1 MYDNDTK
8 EKVWICFFENQ
19 NLEVK
24 EMLDVSKSTVYKW
37 LREEGYN
44 RDTKKILQTINNLW
58 NSKEYEKALELV
70 KLYQDIPLFKRYH
83 EYLIKDLSK
92 KIKSLISNK
101 QWDLALK
108 LCSIETEDLII
119 ISQRIEILIFQ
130 RKCKEALAL
139 CTEEKCNENIII
151 LSQKIAILIKQGE
164 LNKALA
170 LCTEENCNESITILS
185 QKITILIKQG
195 ELNKA
200 LALCTEE
207 NCNEDITILSQKITI
222 LIKQGELNKAL
233 ALCTEENCNEDLII
247 LSQKIAILTK
257 QRKLNK
263 ALALCT
269 EEKCN
274 ENSTILAQKIRI
286 LLKLHREEEALSLC
300 EQNKQIPR
308 VLSLYQSILQTI
320 STEKPDQKIIPS
332 TAQSVCFEKPDVT
345 EVIMMLAHL
354 YNNACTVSMIENS
367 SLNTWEK
374 IILKIGYYERNHS
387 KKALSILKKEIAEH
401 QFDKKQL
408 TILKQSLERVK
419 KHSPYFDIAYYNH
432 ILCGKNLVVFPE
444 LEQEKT
450 QITQKPTT
458 KPSKEVPSVKK
469 EKSPK
474 ASKHYVTS
482 TGKTVSHQ
490 TQRNAL
496 AKKQTK
502 KEKSEENVLLLK
514 DAYRERIYKTE
525 LRLYKYLYSEN
536 TKEQAL
542 RAWDYIEELKNRP
555 ATEEN
560 KERLLR
566 LLIK

>member
-8 EKVWICFFENQ
+8 EKIWICFFENQ

-70 KLYQDIPLFKRYH
+70 KLYQDIPIFKRYH
-83 EYLIKDLSK
+83 EYLIKELSK
-92 KIKSLISNK
+92 KIKSLILNK

-108 LCSIETEDLII
+108 LCSIETENLII

-139 CTEEKCNENIII
+139 CTEE
-151 LSQKIAILIKQGE
+151 
-164 LNKALA
+164 
-170 LCTEENCNESITILS
+170 NCNEDISILS
-185 QKITILIKQG
+185 QKIT
-195 ELNKA
+195 
-200 LALCTEE
+200 
-207 NCNEDITILSQKITI
+207 
-222 LIKQGELNKAL
+222 
-233 ALCTEENCNEDLII
+233 
-247 LSQKIAILTK
+247 ILTK

-274 ENSTILAQKIRI
+274 ENIIILSQKITILIKQRKLNKALALCTEEKCNENSIILSQKITI
-286 LLKLHREEEALSLC
+286 LLKLHREEEALFLC
-300 EQNKQIPR
+300 EQNKQKPMI
-308 VLSLYQSILQTI
+308 LSLYQSILQTI
-320 STEKPDQKIIPS
+320 S
-332 TAQSVCFEKPDVT
+332 SVCFEKPDVT
-345 EVIMMLAHL
+345 EVIIMLAHL
-354 YNNACTVSMIENS
+354 YNNSCTVSMIENS

-482 TGKTVSHQ
+482 TGQTVSHQ

>member
-8 EKVWICFFENQ
+8 EKIWICFFENQ

-24 EMLDVSKSTVYKW
+24 EMLDISKSTVYKW

-83 EYLIKDLSK
+83 EYLIKELSK
-92 KIKSLISNK
+92 KIKSLILNK

-108 LCSIETEDLII
+108 LCSIETENLII

-151 LSQKIAILIKQGE
+151 LSQKITILIKQRELNKALALCTEEKCNENSIILSQKITILIKQRE

-170 LCTEENCNESITILS
+170 LCTEENCNENISILS
-185 QKITILIKQG
+185 QKIT
-195 ELNKA
+195 
-200 LALCTEE
+200 
-207 NCNEDITILSQKITI
+207 
-222 LIKQGELNKAL
+222 
-233 ALCTEENCNEDLII
+233 
-247 LSQKIAILTK
+247 ILTK

-274 ENSTILAQKIRI
+274 ENIIILSQKITILIKQRKLNKALALCTEEKCNENSIILSQKITI
-286 LLKLHREEEALSLC
+286 LLKLHREEEALFLC
-300 EQNKQIPR
+300 EQNKQKPMI
-308 VLSLYQSILQTI
+308 LSLYQSILQTI
-320 STEKPDQKIIPS
+320 S
-332 TAQSVCFEKPDVT
+332 SVCFEKPDVT
-345 EVIMMLAHL
+345 EVIIMLAHL
-354 YNNACTVSMIENS
+354 YNNSCTVSMIENS

-419 KHSPYFDIAYYNH
+419 KHSPYFDIAYYNY

-482 TGKTVSHQ
+482 TGQTVSHQ

>member
-8 EKVWICFFENQ
+8 EKIWICFFENQ

-24 EMLDVSKSTVYKW
+24 EMLDISKSTVYKW

-83 EYLIKDLSK
+83 EYLIKELSK

-108 LCSIETEDLII
+108 LCSIETENLII

-151 LSQKIAILIKQGE
+151 LSQKI
-164 LNKALA
+164 
-170 LCTEENCNESITILS
+170 
-185 QKITILIKQG
+185 TILIKQR
-195 ELNKA
+195 E
-200 LALCTEE
+200 
-207 NCNEDITILSQKITI
+207 
-222 LIKQGELNKAL
+222 
-233 ALCTEENCNEDLII
+233 
-247 LSQKIAILTK
+247 
-257 QRKLNK
+257 LNK

-274 ENSTILAQKIRI
+274 ENSIILSQKITI

-300 EQNKQIPR
+300 EQNKQKPMI
-308 VLSLYQSILQTI
+308 LSLYQSILQTI

-332 TAQSVCFEKPDVT
+332 TAQSVCFEKPDMT

-354 YNNACTVSMIENS
+354 YNNSCTVSMIENS

-419 KHSPYFDIAYYNH
+419 KHSPYFDIAYYNY

-458 KPSKEVPSVKK
+458 KPSKEVITPKK

-482 TGKTVSHQ
+482 TGQTVSHQ

>member
-8 EKVWICFFENQ
+8 EKIWICFFENQ

-83 EYLIKDLSK
+83 EYLIKELSK

-108 LCSIETEDLII
+108 LCSIETENLII

-151 LSQKIAILIKQGE
+151 LSQKI
-164 LNKALA
+164 
-170 LCTEENCNESITILS
+170 
-185 QKITILIKQG
+185 TILIKQR
-195 ELNKA
+195 E
-200 LALCTEE
+200 
-207 NCNEDITILSQKITI
+207 
-222 LIKQGELNKAL
+222 
-233 ALCTEENCNEDLII
+233 
-247 LSQKIAILTK
+247 
-257 QRKLNK
+257 LNK

-274 ENSTILAQKIRI
+274 ENSIILSQKITI

-300 EQNKQIPR
+300 EQNKQKPMI
-308 VLSLYQSILQTI
+308 LSLYQSILQTI
-320 STEKPDQKIIPS
+320 S
-332 TAQSVCFEKPDVT
+332 SVCFEKPDVT
-345 EVIMMLAHL
+345 EVIIMLAHL
-354 YNNACTVSMIENS
+354 YNNSCTVSMIENS

-419 KHSPYFDIAYYNH
+419 KHSPYFDIAYYNY

-450 QITQKPTT
+450 QIAQKPTT

-482 TGKTVSHQ
+482 TGQTVSHQ

>member
-8 EKVWICFFENQ
+8 EKIWICFFENQ

-24 EMLDVSKSTVYKW
+24 EMLDISKSTVYKW

-70 KLYQDIPLFKRYH
+70 KLYQDIPIFKRYH
-83 EYLIKDLSK
+83 EYLIKELSK
-92 KIKSLISNK
+92 KIKSLILNK

-108 LCSIETEDLII
+108 LCSIETENLII

-151 LSQKIAILIKQGE
+151 LSQKI
-164 LNKALA
+164 
-170 LCTEENCNESITILS
+170 
-185 QKITILIKQG
+185 TILIKQR
-195 ELNKA
+195 E
-200 LALCTEE
+200 
-207 NCNEDITILSQKITI
+207 
-222 LIKQGELNKAL
+222 
-233 ALCTEENCNEDLII
+233 
-247 LSQKIAILTK
+247 
-257 QRKLNK
+257 LNK

-274 ENSTILAQKIRI
+274 ENSIILSQKITI

-300 EQNKQIPR
+300 EQNKQKPMI
-308 VLSLYQSILQTI
+308 LSLYQSILQTI

-345 EVIMMLAHL
+345 EVIIMLAHL
-354 YNNACTVSMIENS
+354 YNNSCTVSMIENS

-419 KHSPYFDIAYYNH
+419 KHSPYFDIAYYNY

-482 TGKTVSHQ
+482 TGQTVSHQ

>member
-8 EKVWICFFENQ
+8 EKIWICFFENQ

-24 EMLDVSKSTVYKW
+24 EMLDISKSTVYKW

-70 KLYQDIPLFKRYH
+70 KLYQDIPIFKRYH
-83 EYLIKDLSK
+83 EYLIKELSK
-92 KIKSLISNK
+92 KIKSLILNK

-108 LCSIETEDLII
+108 LCSIETENLII

-151 LSQKIAILIKQGE
+151 LSQKI
-164 LNKALA
+164 
-170 LCTEENCNESITILS
+170 
-185 QKITILIKQG
+185 TILI
-195 ELNKA
+195 
-200 LALCTEE
+200 
-207 NCNEDITILSQKITI
+207 
-222 LIKQGELNKAL
+222 
-233 ALCTEENCNEDLII
+233 
-247 LSQKIAILTK
+247 K

-274 ENSTILAQKIRI
+274 ENSIILSQKITI
-286 LLKLHREEEALSLC
+286 LLKLHREEEALFLC
-300 EQNKQIPR
+300 EQNKQKPMI
-308 VLSLYQSILQTI
+308 LSLYQSILQTI
-320 STEKPDQKIIPS
+320 S
-332 TAQSVCFEKPDVT
+332 SVCFEKPDVT

-354 YNNACTVSMIENS
+354 YNNSCTVSMIENS

-419 KHSPYFDIAYYNH
+419 KHSPYFDIAYYNY

-458 KPSKEVPSVKK
+458 KPSKEVITPKK

-482 TGKTVSHQ
+482 TGQTVSHQ

-496 AKKQTK
+496 AKKQAK

>member
-8 EKVWICFFENQ
+8 EKIWICFFENQ

-24 EMLDVSKSTVYKW
+24 EMLDISKSTVYKW

-70 KLYQDIPLFKRYH
+70 KLYQDIPIFKRYH
-83 EYLIKDLSK
+83 EYLIKELSK
-92 KIKSLISNK
+92 KIKSLILNK

-108 LCSIETEDLII
+108 LCSIETENLII

-151 LSQKIAILIKQGE
+151 LSQKI
-164 LNKALA
+164 
-170 LCTEENCNESITILS
+170 
-185 QKITILIKQG
+185 TILIKQR
-195 ELNKA
+195 E
-200 LALCTEE
+200 
-207 NCNEDITILSQKITI
+207 
-222 LIKQGELNKAL
+222 
-233 ALCTEENCNEDLII
+233 
-247 LSQKIAILTK
+247 
-257 QRKLNK
+257 LNK

-274 ENSTILAQKIRI
+274 ENSIILSQKITI

-300 EQNKQIPR
+300 EQNKQKPMI
-308 VLSLYQSILQTI
+308 LSLYQSILQTI

-332 TAQSVCFEKPDVT
+332 TAQSVCFEKPDMT

-354 YNNACTVSMIENS
+354 YNNSCTVSMIENS

-419 KHSPYFDIAYYNH
+419 KHSPYFDIAYYNY

-458 KPSKEVPSVKK
+458 KPSKEVITPKK

-482 TGKTVSHQ
+482 TGQTVSHQ

>member
-8 EKVWICFFENQ
+8 EKIWICFFENQ

-24 EMLDVSKSTVYKW
+24 EMLDISKSTVYKW

-58 NSKEYEKALELV
+58 NSKEYEKALELI

-83 EYLIKDLSK
+83 EYLIKELSK
-92 KIKSLISNK
+92 KIKSLILNK

-108 LCSIETEDLII
+108 LCSIETENLII

-139 CTEEKCNENIII
+139 CTEEKCNDNIII
-151 LSQKIAILIKQGE
+151 LSQKITILIKQRE

-170 LCTEENCNESITILS
+170 LCTEENCNENISILS
-185 QKITILIKQG
+185 QKITILI
-195 ELNKA
+195 
-200 LALCTEE
+200 
-207 NCNEDITILSQKITI
+207 
-222 LIKQGELNKAL
+222 
-233 ALCTEENCNEDLII
+233 
-247 LSQKIAILTK
+247 K

-274 ENSTILAQKIRI
+274 ENSIILSQKITI
-286 LLKLHREEEALSLC
+286 LLKLHREEEALFLC
-300 EQNKQIPR
+300 EQNKQKPMI
-308 VLSLYQSILQTI
+308 LSLYQSILQTI
-320 STEKPDQKIIPS
+320 S
-332 TAQSVCFEKPDVT
+332 SVCFEKPDVT
-345 EVIMMLAHL
+345 EVIIMLAHL
-354 YNNACTVSMIENS
+354 YNNSCTVSMIENS

-450 QITQKPTT
+450 QIAQKPTT

-482 TGKTVSHQ
+482 TGQTVSHQ

>member
-8 EKVWICFFENQ
+8 EKIWICFFENQ

-24 EMLDVSKSTVYKW
+24 EMLDISKSTVYKW
-37 LREEGYN
+37 LGEEGYN

-70 KLYQDIPLFKRYH
+70 KLYQDIPIFKRYH
-83 EYLIKDLSK
+83 EYLIKELSK
-92 KIKSLISNK
+92 KIKSLILNK

-108 LCSIETEDLII
+108 LCSIETENLII

-139 CTEEKCNENIII
+139 CTEENCNENI
-151 LSQKIAILIKQGE
+151 S
-164 LNKALA
+164 
-170 LCTEENCNESITILS
+170 ILS
-185 QKITILIKQG
+185 QKIT
-195 ELNKA
+195 
-200 LALCTEE
+200 
-207 NCNEDITILSQKITI
+207 
-222 LIKQGELNKAL
+222 
-233 ALCTEENCNEDLII
+233 
-247 LSQKIAILTK
+247 ILTK

-274 ENSTILAQKIRI
+274 ENIIILSQKITILIKQRKLNKALALCTEEKCNENSIILSQKITI
-286 LLKLHREEEALSLC
+286 LLKLHREEEALFLC
-300 EQNKQIPR
+300 EQNKQKPMI
-308 VLSLYQSILQTI
+308 LSLYQSILQTI
-320 STEKPDQKIIPS
+320 S
-332 TAQSVCFEKPDVT
+332 SVCFEKPDVT
-345 EVIMMLAHL
+345 EVIIMLAHL
-354 YNNACTVSMIENS
+354 YNNSCTVSMIENS

-482 TGKTVSHQ
+482 TGQTVSHQ

>member
-8 EKVWICFFENQ
+8 EKIWICFFENQ

-83 EYLIKDLSK
+83 EYLIKELSK

-108 LCSIETEDLII
+108 LCSIETENLII

-151 LSQKIAILIKQGE
+151 LSQKI
-164 LNKALA
+164 
-170 LCTEENCNESITILS
+170 
-185 QKITILIKQG
+185 TILIKQR
-195 ELNKA
+195 E
-200 LALCTEE
+200 
-207 NCNEDITILSQKITI
+207 
-222 LIKQGELNKAL
+222 
-233 ALCTEENCNEDLII
+233 
-247 LSQKIAILTK
+247 
-257 QRKLNK
+257 LNK

-274 ENSTILAQKIRI
+274 ENSIILSQKITI

-300 EQNKQIPR
+300 EQNKQKPMI
-308 VLSLYQSILQTI
+308 LSLYQSILQTI

-332 TAQSVCFEKPDVT
+332 TAQSVCFEKPDMT

-354 YNNACTVSMIENS
+354 YNNSCTVSMIENS

-419 KHSPYFDIAYYNH
+419 KHSPYFDIAYYNY

-458 KPSKEVPSVKK
+458 KPSKEVITPKK

-482 TGKTVSHQ
+482 TGQAVSHQ

>member
-8 EKVWICFFENQ
+8 EKIWICFFENQ

-24 EMLDVSKSTVYKW
+24 EMLDISKSTVYKW

-70 KLYQDIPLFKRYH
+70 KLYQDIPIFKRYH
-83 EYLIKDLSK
+83 EYLIKELSK
-92 KIKSLISNK
+92 KIKSLILNK

-108 LCSIETEDLII
+108 LCSIETENLII

-151 LSQKIAILIKQGE
+151 LSQKITILIKQRE

-170 LCTEENCNESITILS
+170 LCTEENCNENISILS
-185 QKITILIKQG
+185 QKIT
-195 ELNKA
+195 
-200 LALCTEE
+200 
-207 NCNEDITILSQKITI
+207 
-222 LIKQGELNKAL
+222 
-233 ALCTEENCNEDLII
+233 
-247 LSQKIAILTK
+247 ILTK

-274 ENSTILAQKIRI
+274 ENIIILSQKITILIKQRKLNKALALCTEEKCNENSIILSQKITI

-300 EQNKQIPR
+300 EQNKQKPMI
-308 VLSLYQSILQTI
+308 LSLYQSILQTI

-332 TAQSVCFEKPDVT
+332 TAQSVCFEKPDMT

-354 YNNACTVSMIENS
+354 YNNSCTVSMIENS

-419 KHSPYFDIAYYNH
+419 KHSPYFDIAYYNY

-458 KPSKEVPSVKK
+458 KPSKEVITPKK

-482 TGKTVSHQ
+482 TGQTVSHQ

>member
-8 EKVWICFFENQ
+8 EKIWICFFENQ

-24 EMLDVSKSTVYKW
+24 EMLDISKSTVYKW

-58 NSKEYEKALELV
+58 NSKEYEKALELI

-83 EYLIKDLSK
+83 EYLIKELSK
-92 KIKSLISNK
+92 KIKSLILNK

-108 LCSIETEDLII
+108 LCSIETENLII

-151 LSQKIAILIKQGE
+151 LSQKITILIKQRE

-170 LCTEENCNESITILS
+170 LCTEENCNENISILS
-185 QKITILIKQG
+185 QKITILI
-195 ELNKA
+195 
-200 LALCTEE
+200 
-207 NCNEDITILSQKITI
+207 
-222 LIKQGELNKAL
+222 
-233 ALCTEENCNEDLII
+233 
-247 LSQKIAILTK
+247 K

-274 ENSTILAQKIRI
+274 ENSIILSQKITI
-286 LLKLHREEEALSLC
+286 LLKLHREEEALFLC
-300 EQNKQIPR
+300 EQNKQKPMI
-308 VLSLYQSILQTI
+308 LSLYQSILQTI
-320 STEKPDQKIIPS
+320 S
-332 TAQSVCFEKPDVT
+332 SVCFEKPDVT
-345 EVIMMLAHL
+345 EVIIMLAHL
-354 YNNACTVSMIENS
+354 YNNSCTVSMIENS

-450 QITQKPTT
+450 QIAQKPTT

-482 TGKTVSHQ
+482 TGQTVSHQ

>member
-8 EKVWICFFENQ
+8 EKIWICFFENQ

-24 EMLDVSKSTVYKW
+24 EMLDISKSTVYKW

-70 KLYQDIPLFKRYH
+70 KLYQDIPIFKRYH
-83 EYLIKDLSK
+83 EYLIKELSK
-92 KIKSLISNK
+92 KIKSLILNK

-108 LCSIETEDLII
+108 LCSIETENLII

-151 LSQKIAILIKQGE
+151 LSQKI
-164 LNKALA
+164 
-170 LCTEENCNESITILS
+170 
-185 QKITILIKQG
+185 TILI
-195 ELNKA
+195 
-200 LALCTEE
+200 
-207 NCNEDITILSQKITI
+207 
-222 LIKQGELNKAL
+222 
-233 ALCTEENCNEDLII
+233 
-247 LSQKIAILTK
+247 K

-274 ENSTILAQKIRI
+274 ENSIILSQKITI
-286 LLKLHREEEALSLC
+286 LLKLHREEEALFLC
-300 EQNKQIPR
+300 EQNKQKPMI
-308 VLSLYQSILQTI
+308 LSLYQSILQTI

-332 TAQSVCFEKPDVT
+332 TAQSVCFEKPDMT

-354 YNNACTVSMIENS
+354 YNNSCTVSMIENS

-458 KPSKEVPSVKK
+458 KPSKEVITPKK

-482 TGKTVSHQ
+482 TGQAVSHQ

>member
-8 EKVWICFFENQ
+8 EKIWICFFENQ

-24 EMLDVSKSTVYKW
+24 EMLDISKSTVYKW

-70 KLYQDIPLFKRYH
+70 KLYQDIPIFKRYH
-83 EYLIKDLSK
+83 EYLIKELSK
-92 KIKSLISNK
+92 KIKSLILNK

-108 LCSIETEDLII
+108 LCSIETENLII

-151 LSQKIAILIKQGE
+151 LSQKITILIKQRELNKALALCTEEKCNENSIILSQKITILIKQRE

-170 LCTEENCNESITILS
+170 LCTEENCNENISILS
-185 QKITILIKQG
+185 QKIT
-195 ELNKA
+195 
-200 LALCTEE
+200 
-207 NCNEDITILSQKITI
+207 
-222 LIKQGELNKAL
+222 
-233 ALCTEENCNEDLII
+233 
-247 LSQKIAILTK
+247 ILTK

-274 ENSTILAQKIRI
+274 ENIIILSQKITILIKQRKLNKALALCTEEKCNENSIILSQKITI
-286 LLKLHREEEALSLC
+286 LLKLHREEEALFLC
-300 EQNKQIPR
+300 EQNKQKPMI
-308 VLSLYQSILQTI
+308 LSLYQSILQTI
-320 STEKPDQKIIPS
+320 S
-332 TAQSVCFEKPDVT
+332 SVCFEKPDVT
-345 EVIMMLAHL
+345 EVIIMLAHL
-354 YNNACTVSMIENS
+354 YNNSCTVSMIENS

-450 QITQKPTT
+450 QIAQKPTT

-482 TGKTVSHQ
+482 TGQTVSHQ

>member
-8 EKVWICFFENQ
+8 EKIWICFFENQ

-24 EMLDVSKSTVYKW
+24 EMLDISKSTVYKW

-70 KLYQDIPLFKRYH
+70 KLYQDIPIFKRYY
-83 EYLIKDLSK
+83 EFLEK
-92 KIKSLISNK
+92 KIFNKIRSLISK
-101 QWDLALK
+101 KKWDLASK
-108 LCSIETEDLII
+108 LCSLAPENNVITSQHIKMLIL
-119 ISQRIEILIFQ
+119 QDKLD
-130 RKCKEALAL
+130 EALDL
-139 CTEEKCNENIII
+139 CTEERCSENISI
-151 LSQKIAILIKQGE
+151 LSQKITILTKLKKLEEASKLCLTKQENPFLTSQYITILVIQGN
-164 LNKALA
+164 LSKALA
-170 LCTEENCNESITILS
+170 LCTEERCSENPAILI
-185 QKITILIKQG
+185 QKIKIL
-195 ELNKA
+195 LN
-200 LALCTEE
+200 L
-207 NCNEDITILSQKITI
+207 
-222 LIKQGELNKAL
+222 
-233 ALCTEENCNEDLII
+233 
-247 LSQKIAILTK
+247 
-257 QRKLNK
+257 QRK
-263 ALALCT
+263 
-269 EEKCN
+269 
-274 ENSTILAQKIRI
+274 
-286 LLKLHREEEALSLC
+286 EEALSLC

-354 YNNACTVSMIENS
+354 YNNSCTVSMIENS
-367 SLNTWEK
+367 SLNTWKK

-458 KPSKEVPSVKK
+458 KPSKEVITPKK

-482 TGKTVSHQ
+482 TGQAVSHQ

>member
-8 EKVWICFFENQ
+8 EKIWICFFENQ

-24 EMLDVSKSTVYKW
+24 EMLDISKSTVYKW

-70 KLYQDIPLFKRYH
+70 KLYQDIPIFKRYH
-83 EYLIKDLSK
+83 EYLIKELSK
-92 KIKSLISNK
+92 KIKSLILNK

-108 LCSIETEDLII
+108 LCSIETENLII

-151 LSQKIAILIKQGE
+151 LSQKI
-164 LNKALA
+164 
-170 LCTEENCNESITILS
+170 
-185 QKITILIKQG
+185 TILI
-195 ELNKA
+195 
-200 LALCTEE
+200 
-207 NCNEDITILSQKITI
+207 
-222 LIKQGELNKAL
+222 
-233 ALCTEENCNEDLII
+233 
-247 LSQKIAILTK
+247 K

-274 ENSTILAQKIRI
+274 ENSIILSQKITILIKQRELNKALALCTEEKCNENSIILSQKITI
-286 LLKLHREEEALSLC
+286 LLKLHREEEALFLC
-300 EQNKQIPR
+300 EQNKQKPMI
-308 VLSLYQSILQTI
+308 LSLYQSILQTI
-320 STEKPDQKIIPS
+320 S
-332 TAQSVCFEKPDVT
+332 SVCFEKPDVT

-354 YNNACTVSMIENS
+354 YNNSCTVSMIENS

-419 KHSPYFDIAYYNH
+419 KHSPYFDIAYYNY

-458 KPSKEVPSVKK
+458 KPSKEVITPKK

-482 TGKTVSHQ
+482 TGQTVSHQ

-496 AKKQTK
+496 AKKQAK

>member
-8 EKVWICFFENQ
+8 EKIWICFFENQ

-24 EMLDVSKSTVYKW
+24 EMLDISKSTVYKW

-83 EYLIKDLSK
+83 EYLIKELSK

-108 LCSIETEDLII
+108 LCSIETENLII

-139 CTEEKCNENIII
+139 CTEENCNENI
-151 LSQKIAILIKQGE
+151 S
-164 LNKALA
+164 
-170 LCTEENCNESITILS
+170 ILS
-185 QKITILIKQG
+185 QKIT
-195 ELNKA
+195 
-200 LALCTEE
+200 
-207 NCNEDITILSQKITI
+207 
-222 LIKQGELNKAL
+222 
-233 ALCTEENCNEDLII
+233 
-247 LSQKIAILTK
+247 ILTK

-274 ENSTILAQKIRI
+274 ENIIILSQKITILIKQRKLNKALALCTEEKCNENSIILSQKIRI
-286 LLKLHREEEALSLC
+286 LLKLHREEEALFLC
-300 EQNKQIPR
+300 EQNKQKPMI
-308 VLSLYQSILQTI
+308 LSLYQSILQTI
-320 STEKPDQKIIPS
+320 S
-332 TAQSVCFEKPDVT
+332 SVCFEKPDVT
-345 EVIMMLAHL
+345 EVIIMLAHL
-354 YNNACTVSMIENS
+354 YNNSCTVSMIENS

-401 QFDKKQL
+401 QFDKEQL

-482 TGKTVSHQ
+482 TGQTVSHQ

>member
-8 EKVWICFFENQ
+8 EKIWICFFENQ

-24 EMLDVSKSTVYKW
+24 EMLDISKSTVYKW

-70 KLYQDIPLFKRYH
+70 KLYQDIPIFKRYH
-83 EYLIKDLSK
+83 EYLIKELSK
-92 KIKSLISNK
+92 KIKSLILNK

-108 LCSIETEDLII
+108 LCSIETENLII

-151 LSQKIAILIKQGE
+151 LSQKITILIKQRELNKALALCTEEKCNENSIILSQKITILIKQRE

-170 LCTEENCNESITILS
+170 LCTEENCNENISILS
-185 QKITILIKQG
+185 QKIT
-195 ELNKA
+195 
-200 LALCTEE
+200 
-207 NCNEDITILSQKITI
+207 
-222 LIKQGELNKAL
+222 
-233 ALCTEENCNEDLII
+233 
-247 LSQKIAILTK
+247 ILTK

-274 ENSTILAQKIRI
+274 ENIIILSQKITILIKQRKLNKALALCTEEKCNENSIILSQKITI
-286 LLKLHREEEALSLC
+286 LLKLHREEEALFLC
-300 EQNKQIPR
+300 EQNKQKPMI
-308 VLSLYQSILQTI
+308 LSLYQSILQTI
-320 STEKPDQKIIPS
+320 S
-332 TAQSVCFEKPDVT
+332 SVCFEKPDVT
-345 EVIMMLAHL
+345 EVIIMLAHL
-354 YNNACTVSMIENS
+354 YNNSCTVSMIENS

-482 TGKTVSHQ
+482 TGQTVSHQ

>member
-8 EKVWICFFENQ
+8 EKIWICFFENQ

-24 EMLDVSKSTVYKW
+24 EMLDISKSTVYKW

-70 KLYQDIPLFKRYH
+70 KLYQDIPIFKRYH
-83 EYLIKDLSK
+83 EYLIKELSK
-92 KIKSLISNK
+92 KIKSLILNK

-108 LCSIETEDLII
+108 LCSIETENLII

-151 LSQKIAILIKQGE
+151 LSQKI
-164 LNKALA
+164 
-170 LCTEENCNESITILS
+170 
-185 QKITILIKQG
+185 TILIKQR
-195 ELNKA
+195 E
-200 LALCTEE
+200 
-207 NCNEDITILSQKITI
+207 
-222 LIKQGELNKAL
+222 
-233 ALCTEENCNEDLII
+233 
-247 LSQKIAILTK
+247 
-257 QRKLNK
+257 LNK

-274 ENSTILAQKIRI
+274 ENSIILSQKITI
-286 LLKLHREEEALSLC
+286 LLKLHREEEALFLC
-300 EQNKQIPR
+300 EQNKQKPMI
-308 VLSLYQSILQTI
+308 LSLYQSILQTI
-320 STEKPDQKIIPS
+320 S
-332 TAQSVCFEKPDVT
+332 SVCFEKPDVT
-345 EVIMMLAHL
+345 EVIIMLAHL
-354 YNNACTVSMIENS
+354 YNNSCTVSMIENS

-482 TGKTVSHQ
+482 TGQTVSHQ

>member
-1 MYDNDTK
+1 M
-8 EKVWICFFENQ
+8 I
-19 NLEVK
+19 
-24 EMLDVSKSTVYKW
+24 
-37 LREEGYN
+37 
-44 RDTKKILQTINNLW
+44 
-58 NSKEYEKALELV
+58 
-70 KLYQDIPLFKRYH
+70 
-83 EYLIKDLSK
+83 
-92 KIKSLISNK
+92 
-101 QWDLALK
+101 
-108 LCSIETEDLII
+108 
-119 ISQRIEILIFQ
+119 
-130 RKCKEALAL
+130 
-139 CTEEKCNENIII
+139 
-151 LSQKIAILIKQGE
+151 
-164 LNKALA
+164 
-170 LCTEENCNESITILS
+170 
-185 QKITILIKQG
+185 
-195 ELNKA
+195 
-200 LALCTEE
+200 
-207 NCNEDITILSQKITI
+207 
-222 LIKQGELNKAL
+222 
-233 ALCTEENCNEDLII
+233 
-247 LSQKIAILTK
+247 
-257 QRKLNK
+257 
-263 ALALCT
+263 
-269 EEKCN
+269 
-274 ENSTILAQKIRI
+274 
-286 LLKLHREEEALSLC
+286 
-300 EQNKQIPR
+300 
-308 VLSLYQSILQTI
+308 LSLYQSILQTI

-332 TAQSVCFEKPDVT
+332 TAQSVCFEKPDMT

-354 YNNACTVSMIENS
+354 YNNSCTVSMIENS

-419 KHSPYFDIAYYNH
+419 KHSPYFDIAYYNY

-458 KPSKEVPSVKK
+458 KPSKEVITPKK

-482 TGKTVSHQ
+482 TGQAVSHQ

>member
-1 MYDNDTK
+1 M
-8 EKVWICFFENQ
+8 
-19 NLEVK
+19 
-24 EMLDVSKSTVYKW
+24 
-37 LREEGYN
+37 
-44 RDTKKILQTINNLW
+44 
-58 NSKEYEKALELV
+58 
-70 KLYQDIPLFKRYH
+70 
-83 EYLIKDLSK
+83 
-92 KIKSLISNK
+92 
-101 QWDLALK
+101 
-108 LCSIETEDLII
+108 
-119 ISQRIEILIFQ
+119 
-130 RKCKEALAL
+130 
-139 CTEEKCNENIII
+139 
-151 LSQKIAILIKQGE
+151 IKQRE

-170 LCTEENCNESITILS
+170 LCTEENCNENISILS
-185 QKITILIKQG
+185 QKITILI
-195 ELNKA
+195 
-200 LALCTEE
+200 
-207 NCNEDITILSQKITI
+207 
-222 LIKQGELNKAL
+222 
-233 ALCTEENCNEDLII
+233 
-247 LSQKIAILTK
+247 K

-274 ENSTILAQKIRI
+274 ENSIILSQKITI
-286 LLKLHREEEALSLC
+286 LLKLHREEEALFLC
-300 EQNKQIPR
+300 EQNKQKPMI
-308 VLSLYQSILQTI
+308 LSLYQSILQTI
-320 STEKPDQKIIPS
+320 S
-332 TAQSVCFEKPDVT
+332 SVCFEKPDVT
-345 EVIMMLAHL
+345 EVIIMLAHL
-354 YNNACTVSMIENS
+354 YNNSCTVSMIENS

-450 QITQKPTT
+450 QIAQKPTT

-482 TGKTVSHQ
+482 TGQTVSHQ